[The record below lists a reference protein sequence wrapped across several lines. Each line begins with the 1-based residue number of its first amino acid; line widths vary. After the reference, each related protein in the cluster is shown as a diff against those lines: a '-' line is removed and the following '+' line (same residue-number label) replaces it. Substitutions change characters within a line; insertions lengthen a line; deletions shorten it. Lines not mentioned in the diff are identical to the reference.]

1 MIQARAAWKQMELN
15 PTQEAA
21 ASYNLAASRLF
32 DQLHCG
38 QTDWYRKASVMELR
52 PTGLLIWMDQKAKKL
67 CHLATVSPDIQIR
80 FRKSSEFSGST
91 VKSSRF
97 SPLNP

>member
-38 QTDWYRKASVMELR
+38 QTDWYRKAAVMELR
-52 PTGLLIWMDQKAKKL
+52 PTGLLIWMDPKSEKIVPSGHSLTGHSDTIQEILRILRVHGKK
-67 CHLATVSPDIQIR
+67 Q
-80 FRKSSEFSGST
+80 
-91 VKSSRF
+91 
-97 SPLNP
+97 